1 MGDKNKLIGD
11 IVLNTSDSVNFIN
24 NKSKEYFKEIT
35 SIGFNITAVCENVD
49 FNITNVRIKSN
60 ATVTFNNCEF
70 KARNVSMGICPR
82 YQNDKEISV
91 KVQIKKKLMLYSY

>member
-1 MGDKNKLIGD
+1 MNGYILEMMVYGVYANNTLKLI
-11 IVLNTSDSVNFIN
+11 LLSMH
-24 NKSKEYFKEIT
+24 
-35 SIGFNITAVCENVD
+35 NI
-49 FNITNVRIKSN
+49 FSFHI
-60 ATVTFNNCEF
+60 NCEF